1 MVTQAALGQ
10 SWKLGQRLSQWVF
23 MGTPLF
29 GGTAVRHW
37 AGLCE
42 SWPSGCKPTSAPCK
56 VIIAG
61 PASPDAGCLPHCRQL
76 SFLAQK
82 WDLVALS
89 SGPLQGGLWVCV
101 CVELANVSSVHL
113 SSAFLLTQRALEPT
127 LPHSSLVLLW
137 KYRFFMVKP
146 VVFY

>member
-23 MGTPLF
+23 MGPPLF

-89 SGPLQGGLWVCV
+89 SGPLQGGLCVCV
-101 CVELANVSSVHL
+101 CVWSWLMCPVSTCPQPFS
-113 SSAFLLTQRALEPT
+113 
-127 LPHSSLVLLW
+127 
-137 KYRFFMVKP
+137 
-146 VVFY
+146 